1 MSNIS
6 IRTLLDR
13 SPRRR
18 RARKSSQSD
27 FGHCG
32 GIRSRGMLVIRLYK
46 DTTCSQTLS
55 RRYLRLNTCSA
66 LGIAFVPVDLFQS
79 RLSLFIQLV
88 ETSQLFQE
96 LVFIESSEQ
105 HGETVLLVRIHN
117 LYKTKRK
124 NLSKTT
130 LIRPEGK

>member
-1 MSNIS
+1 MFHVR
-6 IRTLLDR
+6 RTPLDR
-13 SPRRR
+13 PSKTATRTEID
-18 RARKSSQSD
+18 QSD

-32 GIRSRGMLVIRLYK
+32 RTRSRGMSSIRLYEY
-46 DTTCSQTLS
+46 TTCSQTLS
-55 RRYLRLNTCSA
+55 HRDLRLDTCST
-66 LGIAFVPVDLFQS
+66 LGIAPVPVDLFQS

-96 LVFIESSEQ
+96 LVFIKSSKQ

-117 LYKTKRK
+117 LYKTKRE

-130 LIRPEGK
+130 LIRLKGK